1 MLAPMGADGLHRA
14 LIELCV
20 ERGFDQVSVEDLC
33 RHAGLDREQFDARYS
48 DLEACFA
55 GALEECAEEFLARLT
70 EAYAGEGRWQDRLR
84 RVAHATL
91 FHLQEDPVR
100 AQFTIVESSFGG
112 EPAQLV
118 RDRVLATLAS
128 FVDDGRHEPTAREST
143 SGATAAAINGGVFRH
158 MRVAI
163 ENNESGRFEDVLPEL
178 MYAAVLP
185 YLGPDAAAE
194 ELAIPS
200 PVPTRSPG

>member
-1 MLAPMGADGLHRA
+1 MGADGLHRA

-55 GALEECAEEFLARLT
+55 GALEECAEEF
-70 EAYAGEGRWQDRLR
+70 
-84 RVAHATL
+84 
-91 FHLQEDPVR
+91 
-100 AQFTIVESSFGG
+100 TIVESSFGG

-118 RDRVLATLAS
+118 RDRVLAMLAS
-128 FVDDGRHEPTAREST
+128 FVDDGRHEPTARESI
-143 SGATAAAINGGVFRH
+143 SDATAAAINGAVFHH

-194 ELAIPS
+194 ELAIRP